1 MRRLTRARPAFY
13 RRAMAKLPRVPSLCA
28 LILAIGCSSN
38 PKADDPSKGGEGS
51 AQGESG
57 EVGSSD
63 PLGSSTADAA
73 GETGAAPPAPTV
85 KGIGVDHNPDN
96 SVPDDYSLVERDCVD
111 LGKKLGDLWRADLR
125 KTLSPKLNDKQR
137 EKAEQSIEEG
147 ASKKEDDWA
156 NGCIKSLVGKSVD
169 PKALKCAFDSKD
181 LATFEK
187 CLN

>member
-1 MRRLTRARPAFY
+1 
-13 RRAMAKLPRVPSLCA
+13 MAKLPLVLSLCA
-28 LILAIGCSSN
+28 FALAIGCSSN
-38 PKADDPSKGGEGS
+38 PKADDPSKAGDGS
-51 AQGESG
+51 GQGESG
-57 EVGSSD
+57 EAGPSDPGSSS
-63 PLGSSTADAA
+63 GTGAV
-73 GETGAAPPAPTV
+73 GETSTPIPMGTV
-85 KGIGVDHNPDN
+85 KSTGDANN

-125 KTLSPKLNDKQR
+125 KSLSPKLTDKQR
-137 EKAEQSIEEG
+137 EKAEESIQDG